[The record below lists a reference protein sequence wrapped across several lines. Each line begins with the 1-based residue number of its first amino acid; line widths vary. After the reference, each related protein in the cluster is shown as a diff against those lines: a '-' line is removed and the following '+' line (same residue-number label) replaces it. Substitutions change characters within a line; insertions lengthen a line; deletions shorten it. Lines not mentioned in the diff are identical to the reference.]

1 MRRRRSVLVLLL
13 VLAMVSVGCAE
24 RDDTGGTGADG
35 KVVKIGLIA
44 PIEGPLAPLG
54 RGIMNAVQL
63 AVDQA
68 NEANRIEGWTIEF
81 VPLDDTG
88 NAQKGQ
94 NAAARLAGD
103 RDVAAVIGT
112 LNSSVAEAV
121 APLLAQSDLAM
132 VSPANTNPKL
142 TMGLEWQTKP
152 ARLYPNYFRVVCTDR
167 EQGAFAA
174 KYAYDDLGKRRVV
187 AIHDK
192 KTYGQGLAT
201 IFSEEFRKAGG
212 TVVETIEINP
222 GEGDYRTAVTRA
234 KGRNPDMIFYG
245 GEFPEAAVV
254 AKNMAQLDLKA
265 PGVVLLGGDGIVD
278 QTFITNAGGAAA
290 EGHYATNVGATADL
304 LPAAKA
310 FVDEY
315 AAANFKEP
323 YSAYG
328 PQAYDAGNVVIA
340 ALAEVLAGKDAVD
353 ASVRREVIAALQDVS
368 YEGVLGK
375 TSFDQFGDTTN
386 RLLTVLRVEGG
397 SFKALTTRKI

>member
-1 MRRRRSVLVLLL
+1 MRRRSVLGLLL
-13 VLAMVSVGCAE
+13 VLAMVSAGCAN
-24 RDDTGGTGADG
+24 RDTGGTGAED
-35 KVVKIGLIA
+35 KVVKIGFIA
-44 PIEGPLAPLG
+44 PIQGPLAPLG
-54 RGIMNAVQL
+54 RGMMNAVQL

-68 NEANRIEGWTIEF
+68 NEADRIEGWTIEF

-88 NAQKGQ
+88 IAQNGQ
-94 NAAARLAGD
+94 NAAARLAAD
-103 RDVAAVIGT
+103 QDVAAVIGT

-121 APLLAQSDLAM
+121 APVLAQSDLAM

-142 TMGLEWQTKP
+142 TMGLDWQTKP
-152 ARLYPNYFRVVCTDR
+152 KRVYSNYFRVVCTDR

-192 KTYGQGLAT
+192 KTYGQGLAA

-212 TVVETIEINP
+212 TVAETIEINP

-254 AKNMAQLDLKA
+254 AKNMAQLGLKA
-265 PGVVLLGGDGIVD
+265 PGVVMMGGDGIVD

-290 EGHYATNVGATADL
+290 EGQYATNVGATAEL
-304 LPAAKA
+304 LPAAKS
-310 FVDEY
+310 FVDAY

-328 PQAYDAGNVVIA
+328 PQSYDAANVVIA
-340 ALAEVLAGKDAVD
+340 ALADVLEGRDAVD
-353 ASVRREVIAALQDVS
+353 ASARKEVISALQGIS
-368 YEGVLGK
+368 YEGVLGT
-375 TSFDQFGDTTN
+375 TSFNEFGDTTN
-386 RLLTVLRVEGG
+386 RLLTVLKVEGG
-397 SFKALTTRKI
+397 GFKALTTRKI

>member
-1 MRRRRSVLVLLL
+1 MGRRRSVLGLVL
-13 VLAMVSVGCAE
+13 VLAMVAAGCAN
-24 RDDTGGTGADG
+24 RDNGGTGAEG
-35 KVVKIGLIA
+35 KVVKIGFIA

-54 RGIMNAVQL
+54 RGMMNAAQL

-68 NEANRIEGWTIEF
+68 NEAGRIEGWNIEF

-103 RDVAAVIGT
+103 GDVAAVIGT

-142 TMGLEWQTKP
+142 TMGLDWATQP
-152 ARLYPNYFRVVCTDR
+152 ARVYPNYFRVVCTDR

-201 IFSEEFRKAGG
+201 IFTEEFRKAGG

-245 GEFPEAAVV
+245 GEFPEAAVL

-265 PGVVLLGGDGIVD
+265 PEVVLMGGDGIVD
-278 QTFITNAGGAAA
+278 QTFITNAGGEAA
-290 EGHYATNVGATADL
+290 EGHYATNVGATAEL
-304 LPAAKA
+304 LPASKT
-310 FVDEY
+310 FVDDY
-315 AAANFKEP
+315 TAAGFKEP

-328 PQAYDAGNVVIA
+328 PQSYDAANVVIA
-340 ALAEVLAGKDAVD
+340 ALAEVLEGKDAVD
-353 ASVRREVIAALQDVS
+353 ASVRKEVISALQGVS
-368 YEGVLGK
+368 YDGVLGT
-375 TSFDQFGDTTN
+375 TSFNEFGDTNN

-397 SFKALTTRKI
+397 SFKALTSRKI